1 MGLGEKSFNE
11 RRLINAERVI
21 VLSVSQRKFFTEV
34 GALVDK
40 TVSVVTVDGKS
51 YVGSLVGIDPDH
63 LSLCLAEAKD
73 DKGRVIHRVILNGSV
88 VAQILAIEKPFDLKA
103 LADRL
108 EKVFP
113 TLVKLYE
120 DKGFIWVMEKIKVT
134 EKGVIEGSGPAAERV
149 QKVYSQ
155 FTSETKG

>member
-1 MGLGEKSFNE
+1 VSL
-11 RRLINAERVI
+11 
-21 VLSVSQRKFFTEV
+21 SQRRFFTEV
-34 GALVDK
+34 GALIDK
-40 TVSVVTVDGKS
+40 TVSVLTVDSKS
-51 YVGSLVGIDPDH
+51 YVGTVVGINPDN
-63 LSLCLAEAKD
+63 LSLCLADAKD
-73 DKGRVIHRVILNGSV
+73 DKGRVIHRVFLNGSV

-120 DKGFIWVMEKIKVT
+120 DKGFIWVMDKIKVT

-155 FTSETKG
+155 FLSEAKL